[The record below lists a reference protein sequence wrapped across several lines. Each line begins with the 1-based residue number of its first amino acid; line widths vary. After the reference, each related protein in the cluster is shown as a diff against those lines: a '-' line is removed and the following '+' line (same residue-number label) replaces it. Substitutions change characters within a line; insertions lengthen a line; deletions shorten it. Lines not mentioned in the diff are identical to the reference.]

1 MDNNFK
7 IKFFNRAAMTALSI
21 ALSAS
26 LVFGLTGCGVKQ
38 ADKHTDPN
46 AIINDTIIDD
56 ATTKENPDGSFT
68 ETITYSLSDITTLPD
83 NSEDRPVV
91 TGPDEEGVE
100 YGETEHIVAGDMA
113 GLANPWLSYAD
124 KAEAEAS
131 IGYEIS
137 LPEQYNG
144 YDFSYGVM
152 QSGDDKILEVNA
164 YTADENG
171 VSKDIITIRKG
182 ISNGDITGDY
192 NTYNDVRDINVN
204 DISVEIR
211 GNDGLYN
218 AAVWTAD
225 GYWYS
230 VMTTNAVSSESLGGI
245 VAGIK

>member
-1 MDNNFK
+1 MNNNFK
-7 IKFFNRAAMTALSI
+7 TKSFNRTATTALSI
-21 ALSAS
+21 VLGAS
-26 LVFGLTGCGVKQ
+26 LVFGLTGCGAKQ
-38 ADKHTDPN
+38 VDKHTDPN

-56 ATTKENPDGSFT
+56 TTTRENPDGSFT

-91 TGPDEEGVE
+91 TGPEEESVE
-100 YGETEHIVAGDMA
+100 YGEAEHIVAGDMV
-113 GLANPWLSYAD
+113 GLTNPWLSYAD
-124 KAEAEAS
+124 KAEAETS

-137 LPEQYNG
+137 LPEQYNE
-144 YDFSYGVM
+144 YNFSYGVM

-171 VSKDIITIRKG
+171 VSKDIIIIRKG
-182 ISNGDITGDY
+182 ISNGDISGDY
-192 NTYNDVRDINVN
+192 NTYNDIRDINVN
-204 DISVEIR
+204 DMNVEIR

-230 VMTTNAVSSESLGGI
+230 ILTTNAISSEALGEI
-245 VAGIK
+245 VAGIE

>member
-1 MDNNFK
+1 MNNNFK
-7 IKFFNRAAMTALSI
+7 TKSLNRTAMAALSI
-21 ALSAS
+21 ALGAS
-26 LVFGLTGCGVKQ
+26 LVFGLTGCGAKQ
-38 ADKHTDPN
+38 TDKHTDPN
-46 AIINDTIIDD
+46 TLINDTIIDD
-56 ATTKENPDGSFT
+56 TTTRENPDGSFT

-91 TGPDEEGVE
+91 TGPEEESVE
-100 YGETEHIVAGDMA
+100 YGEAEHIVAGDMA

-137 LPEQYNG
+137 LPEQYNE
-144 YDFSYGVM
+144 YNFSYGVM

-164 YTADENG
+164 YTADDDG
-171 VSKDIITIRKG
+171 VSNDIVTIRKG
-182 ISNGDITGDY
+182 ISNGDISGDY
-192 NTYNDVRDINVN
+192 NIYNDVRDINVN
-204 DISVEIR
+204 NINVEVR

-245 VAGIK
+245 VAGIE